1 MFFITLTDFALG
13 LFVGVYA
20 LASFAPPHIAR
31 NVYKACWFFCAGFV
45 VLAYLQTQMKTSVLP
60 TAQNLKNHSKFT
72 PDDIQFFGLAVIV
85 GIIISLVGGW
95 FVLNKKFPPIPQSV
109 D

>member
-1 MFFITLTDFALG
+1 MFFITLTNFALG

-31 NVYKACWFFCAGFV
+31 KVYQTCWYFCGGFV
-45 VLAYLQTQMKTSVLP
+45 ALAYLQTQMKSSVLP
-60 TAQNLKNHSKFT
+60 TAQNLRNQSNFT
-72 PDDIQFFGLAVIV
+72 PDDIQTFAFAVIV
-85 GIIISLVGGW
+85 GILISLVGG
-95 FVLNKKFPPIPQSV
+95 LLLLHKKFPPPPQSV